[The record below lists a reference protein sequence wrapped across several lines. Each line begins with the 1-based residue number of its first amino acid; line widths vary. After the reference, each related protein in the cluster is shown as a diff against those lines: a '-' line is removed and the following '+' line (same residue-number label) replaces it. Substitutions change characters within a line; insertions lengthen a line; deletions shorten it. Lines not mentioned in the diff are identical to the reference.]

1 MVRRLESHTTLTSDF
16 IVDLTEVSDTLF
28 FVDMCN
34 KHNGC
39 IFISASF
46 DNYSDAHRFYLR
58 TTAKI

>member
-46 DNYSDAHRFYLR
+46 NNYNDAHRFYLR